1 MTKNI
6 ETLIY
11 EISLRIR
18 IFMTS
23 KGARNRVADL
33 TDRECLL
40 LELIGMRENMSISE
54 ISKLCP
60 TVSNSTISTTITGL
74 WKNRKLVDKKIL
86 PENQRITIVSL
97 TAQGRHVLNEIK
109 KSQSEVYKTI
119 AQSLNLSPEQADYF
133 KAFIENAIGFFNKKL
148 DFKMELIE
156 SL

>member
-11 EISLRIR
+11 EISLRVR
-18 IFMTS
+18 LFMAS
-23 KGARNRVADL
+23 KRAGNTDIDL

-40 LELIGMRENMSISE
+40 LELIGMREKMSISQ

-74 WKNRKLVDKKIL
+74 WKDRKFVDKKIL

-97 TAQGRHVLNEIK
+97 TAQGKRVLNEIK

-119 AQSLNLSPEQADYF
+119 AQSLNLSPEQDEYF
-133 KAFIENAIGFFNKKL
+133 KAFIENAISFFNNKL
-148 DFKMELIE
+148 GFKMELIE
-156 SL
+156 NV

>member
-11 EISLRIR
+11 EISLRVR
-18 IFMTS
+18 LFMTS
-23 KGARNRVADL
+23 KRAGNAAIDL

-40 LELIGMRENMSISE
+40 LELIGMRENMSISQ

-74 WKNRKLVDKKIL
+74 WKDRKFVDKKIL
-86 PENQRITIVSL
+86 PENQRITFVSL
-97 TAQGRHVLNEIK
+97 TTRGKRVLNEIK

-119 AQSLNLSPEQADYF
+119 AQSLNLSPEQDEYF
-133 KAFIENAIGFFNKKL
+133 KAVIENAIGFFNNKL
-148 DFKMELIE
+148 GFKMELIE
-156 SL
+156 NV